1 MNRIDLQK
9 NIFKVIASQINPAE
23 YKIFLFGSFAKG
35 EDNRTSDIDIGIEGK
50 YPLSPR
56 IKFQITDELEKLK
69 TLKRF
74 DLVDFKSVSP
84 NFYTKAKSTILY
96 LN

>member
-1 MNRIDLQK
+1 MNQVDLQK
-9 NIFKVIASQINPAE
+9 GILKAVTSHINPAE

-35 EDNRTSDIDIGIEGK
+35 EDNRTSDIDIGVEGK
-50 YPLSPR
+50 QPLTAWV
-56 IKFQITDELEKLK
+56 KFKIVDELEKLP

-84 NFYTKAKSTILY
+84 DFYSTAKSTIIY

>member
-1 MNRIDLQK
+1 MNKSVLQK
-9 NIFKVIASQINPAE
+9 AIYKTIASHISPTE

-50 YPLSPR
+50 QPLSAR
-56 IKFQITDELEKLK
+56 QKFQITDELEKLP

-84 NFYTKAKSTILY
+84 NFYVTAKSTIIY